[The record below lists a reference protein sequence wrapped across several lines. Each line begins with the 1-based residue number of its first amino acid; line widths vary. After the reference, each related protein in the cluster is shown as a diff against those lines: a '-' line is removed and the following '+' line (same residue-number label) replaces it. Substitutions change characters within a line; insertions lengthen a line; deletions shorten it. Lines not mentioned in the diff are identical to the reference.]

1 MYGLLTT
8 IHNLGSPF
16 ARAIGNRLY
25 QVGRSVCAAPP
36 PGARTLI
43 PIVRTVTPIVRT
55 LIPIVRAVTPIVR
68 AAIRI
73 IGSNCI
79 RFGSASTGVQRWR
92 TALALS
98 RQCNVWLPSVLRS
111 EAD

>member
-25 QVGRSVCAAPP
+25 QVGRSVGAAPP

-55 LIPIVRAVTPIVR
+55 V
-68 AAIRI
+68 IRI

-98 RQCNVWLPSVLRS
+98 RQYNLWLPSVLRS

>member
-36 PGARTLI
+36 PGARALI

-55 LIPIVRAVTPIVR
+55 LIPIVRT
-68 AAIRI
+68 AIRI

-79 RFGSASTGVQRWR
+79 RFSATLAHRLGTLTAVQRVAPFG
-92 TALALS
+92 T
-98 RQCNVWLPSVLRS
+98 SVGGGLRS
-111 EAD
+111 TPYG